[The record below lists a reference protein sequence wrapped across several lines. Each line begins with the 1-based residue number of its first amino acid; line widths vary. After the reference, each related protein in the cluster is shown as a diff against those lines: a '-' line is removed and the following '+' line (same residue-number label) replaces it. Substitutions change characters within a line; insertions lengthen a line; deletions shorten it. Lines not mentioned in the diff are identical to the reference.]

1 MMKGNVK
8 NLNDS
13 LLMII
18 NAESMNPNVFH
29 CLIKKAFDKDIWVW
43 VWVCYQFD
51 LPPCRSKKSF
61 EPDRGPKIGSRHI
74 YQSSQRALF
83 YVIPGIRYS

>member
-1 MMKGNVK
+1 MIGYVE

-13 LLMII
+13 LLMIF
-18 NAESMNPNVFH
+18 NAESMNPKAFH
-29 CLIKKAFDKDIWVW
+29 CRIKKAFDKYIWV
-43 VWVCYQFD
+43 CIQFD
-51 LPPCRSKKSF
+51 LPPCRTKKSL